1 MIRLEELDKAL
12 GKLGALDDRERRT
25 IEALTVGIVNKILH
39 APTVNLKR
47 SSRDGR
53 VRDYVQLVRHLFE
66 LDQ

>member
-12 GKLGALDDRERRT
+12 AKLGALDDRERRT
-25 IEALTVGIVNKILH
+25 IEALTAGIVNKILH

-66 LDQ
+66 LD